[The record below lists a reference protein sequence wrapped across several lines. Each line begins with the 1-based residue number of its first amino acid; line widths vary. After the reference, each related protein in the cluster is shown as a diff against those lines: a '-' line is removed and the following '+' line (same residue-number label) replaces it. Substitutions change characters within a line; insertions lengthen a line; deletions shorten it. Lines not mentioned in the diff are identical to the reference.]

1 LFSRLSIKK
10 VRFLQNFQLKSTS
23 YWQPFLTPTALAN
36 REVNFISYPNARTGS
51 PEFSAC
57 ISVSKN
63 DPNDENET
71 GSRGVVCLRQNQ
83 APFFFL
89 KNIKIASKFAKFA
102 SKSCNF
108 EFFIFWRH

>member
-1 LFSRLSIKK
+1 
-10 VRFLQNFQLKSTS
+10 LQNFLFKSTS

-36 REVNFISYPNARTGS
+36 REVNMISWPNAMTGS
-51 PEFSAC
+51 PESELFSAC
-57 ISVSKN
+57 ISVSKT

-89 KNIKIASKFAKFA
+89 NIKIASKFAKFA
-102 SKSCNF
+102 SKS
-108 EFFIFWRH
+108 